1 MLCLQVWLNLTF
13 LLITPTY
20 FQARNS
26 LAVRIPLLIK
36 IAPDLSQAEM
46 EDIAEVLDICFC
58 EVTSSSF
65 QVVTSS
71 ETRIDG
77 LIVSNTSLSR
87 EGLTGVSKDEAGGL
101 SGAPISE
108 MSTKVRWKTRN
119 QSVVMGIG
127 K

>member
-1 MLCLQVWLNLTF
+1 MPFLQVWLNLTY
-13 LLITPTY
+13 LLSTTTY

-26 LAVRIPLLIK
+26 LAARIPLLIK

-46 EDIAEVLDICFC
+46 EDIAEVIDTCFC

-108 MSTKVRWKTRN
+108 MSTKVR
-119 QSVVMGIG
+119 
-127 K
+127 